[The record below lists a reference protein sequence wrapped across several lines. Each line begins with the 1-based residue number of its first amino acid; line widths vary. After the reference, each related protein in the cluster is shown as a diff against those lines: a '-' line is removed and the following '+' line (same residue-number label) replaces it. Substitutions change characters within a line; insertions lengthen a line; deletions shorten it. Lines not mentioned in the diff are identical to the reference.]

1 MPLDTPQ
8 WFALWT
14 NSHCEQ
20 LVHDTL
26 AARGFRAFLP
36 IVHEW
41 SRRAGV
47 RRLVPRPMFPGY
59 LFVHEVLDKRNY
71 IDIVKTRGLVRI
83 LGERWDQLTPI
94 DEREIETIRTFV
106 TADVPVVSYPYL
118 REGQRVRITAGA
130 LAGAEGYFVRSK
142 PHRGLLVVSIDL
154 LQRSVAVEIEWSAV
168 EAAA

>member
-14 NSHCEQ
+14 HSHCEQ
-20 LVHDTL
+20 LVHDAL

-83 LGERWDQLTPI
+83 LGERWDQLTSI
-94 DEREIETIRTFV
+94 DEREIESIRTFV
-106 TADVPVVSYPYL
+106 TADVPVVPYPYL

-142 PHRGLLVVSIDL
+142 LHRGLLVVSIDL
-154 LQRSVAVEIEWSAV
+154 LQRSVAVEIECSAV